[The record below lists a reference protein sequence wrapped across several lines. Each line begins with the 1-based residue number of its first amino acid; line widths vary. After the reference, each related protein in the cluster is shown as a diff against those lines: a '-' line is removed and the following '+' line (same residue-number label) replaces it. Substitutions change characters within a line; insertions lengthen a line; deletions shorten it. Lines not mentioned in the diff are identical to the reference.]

1 MGMWIRE
8 GKKGKGEQEWS
19 WIMQPVSDRPSSG
32 GGRVRSDGEMDR
44 RRVKGWKRNLGRR
57 SAAASGGSRN
67 EEGKKGERQEA
78 GNQLSRQNVE
88 YVWRG

>member
-1 MGMWIRE
+1 MGMWIWE
-8 GKKGKGEQEWS
+8 EKKGKREEEWS

-32 GGRVRSDGEMDR
+32 RGRVRSDGEMDR
-44 RRVKGWKRNLGRR
+44 RRGVKGWKRNLGRR

-88 YVWRG
+88 YV

>member
-8 GKKGKGEQEWS
+8 EKKGKGEQEWS

-88 YVWRG
+88 YV